1 VIKGGLIMS
10 EYLNAEIH
18 ETEHSIELRW
28 EYEGRVYGL
37 VMGQEMF
44 SMLDITEHKKSPV
57 MSKIRLDLNT
67 PKWEHGIEITEEGF
81 TQA

>member
-1 VIKGGLIMS
+1 MS
-10 EYLNAEIH
+10 EYVNAEIH
-18 ETEHSIELRW
+18 ETEHTIELRW

-44 SMLDITEHKKSPV
+44 TMLDITQGEKVPV
-57 MSKIRLDLNT
+57 LSKIRLDLNT
-67 PKWEHGIEITEEGF
+67 AKWEHGIEMTEEGF